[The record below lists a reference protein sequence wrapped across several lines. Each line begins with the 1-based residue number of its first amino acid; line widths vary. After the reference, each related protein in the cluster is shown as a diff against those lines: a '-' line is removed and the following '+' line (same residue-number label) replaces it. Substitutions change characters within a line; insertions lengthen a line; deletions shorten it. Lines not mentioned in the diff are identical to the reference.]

1 MPVTLAVRAS
11 ALRYSC
17 TALPTVLRG
26 RKFQGNTQ
34 PSKARFSEVP
44 RECYIPYVPTF
55 PPLLTRPH
63 MLRTLRGIRF
73 AALALAA
80 VGTLSA
86 AVAPVV
92 PTVPAVRVAPARF
105 HTKLV
110 KSAPAANDTLATAPT
125 AISLWF
131 NEAVDLKVTTV
142 KVAGASGAVKTGA
155 LTRDA
160 KLKDAPVVAAISSA
174 LAAGK
179 YTVSW
184 SVAGDDGHPVKG
196 TFEFVVKGAK

>member
-1 MPVTLAVRAS
+1 
-11 ALRYSC
+11 
-17 TALPTVLRG
+17 
-26 RKFQGNTQ
+26 
-34 PSKARFSEVP
+34 
-44 RECYIPYVPTF
+44 
-55 PPLLTRPH
+55 

-86 AVAPVV
+86 AA
-92 PTVPAVRVAPARF
+92 APARF

-142 KVAGASGAVKTGA
+142 KVAGASGTVKTGA

-196 TFEFVVKGAK
+196 TFDFVVKGAK

>member
-86 AVAPVV
+86 AVAP
-92 PTVPAVRVAPARF
+92 ARF

-142 KVAGASGAVKTGA
+142 KVAAASGAVKTGA

-196 TFEFVVKGAK
+196 TFDFVVKGAK

>member
-1 MPVTLAVRAS
+1 
-11 ALRYSC
+11 
-17 TALPTVLRG
+17 
-26 RKFQGNTQ
+26 
-34 PSKARFSEVP
+34 
-44 RECYIPYVPTF
+44 
-55 PPLLTRPH
+55 

-86 AVAPVV
+86 A
-92 PTVPAVRVAPARF
+92 VAPARF

-142 KVAGASGAVKTGA
+142 KVAAASGAVKTGA

>member
-1 MPVTLAVRAS
+1 
-11 ALRYSC
+11 
-17 TALPTVLRG
+17 
-26 RKFQGNTQ
+26 
-34 PSKARFSEVP
+34 
-44 RECYIPYVPTF
+44 
-55 PPLLTRPH
+55 

-86 AVAPVV
+86 AVA

-142 KVAGASGAVKTGA
+142 KVAGASGTVKTGA

-196 TFEFVVKGAK
+196 TFDFVVKGAK

>member
-1 MPVTLAVRAS
+1 
-11 ALRYSC
+11 
-17 TALPTVLRG
+17 
-26 RKFQGNTQ
+26 
-34 PSKARFSEVP
+34 
-44 RECYIPYVPTF
+44 
-55 PPLLTRPH
+55 

-86 AVAPVV
+86 A
-92 PTVPAVRVAPARF
+92 VAPARF

-196 TFEFVVKGAK
+196 TFDFVVKGAK

>member
-44 RECYIPYVPTF
+44 MECYIPYVPTF

-80 VGTLSA
+80 VCTLSA
-86 AVAPVV
+86 AA
-92 PTVPAVRVAPARF
+92 APARF

-196 TFEFVVKGAK
+196 TFDFVVKGAK

>member
-17 TALPTVLRG
+17 TALSTVLRG

-34 PSKARFSEVP
+34 PPKARFSEVP

-55 PPLLTRPH
+55 PPLLTRTH

-86 AVAPVV
+86 AA
-92 PTVPAVRVAPARF
+92 APARF

-196 TFEFVVKGAK
+196 TFDFVVKGAK

>member
-17 TALPTVLRG
+17 TALSTVLRG
-26 RKFQGNTQ
+26 RKFQGNAQ
-34 PSKARFSEVP
+34 PPKARFSEVP

-55 PPLLTRPH
+55 PPLLTRTH

-86 AVAPVV
+86 AA
-92 PTVPAVRVAPARF
+92 APARF

-142 KVAGASGAVKTGA
+142 KVAGGSGAVKTGA
-155 LTRDA
+155 LARDE

-196 TFEFVVKGAK
+196 TFDFVVKGAK

>member
-11 ALRYSC
+11 ALRYSF
-17 TALPTVLRG
+17 TALSTVRGG
-26 RKFQGNTQ
+26 RKFQRNTQ

-63 MLRTLRGIRF
+63 MLRTLRGFRF
-73 AALALAA
+73 AAFALAA
-80 VGTLSA
+80 VCTLSA
-86 AVAPVV
+86 AVA

-105 HTKLV
+105 HTQLV

-125 AISLWF
+125 AILLWF

-196 TFEFVVKGAK
+196 TFDFVVKGAK

>member
-17 TALPTVLRG
+17 TALSTVLRG

-34 PSKARFSEVP
+34 PPKARFSEVP

-55 PPLLTRPH
+55 PLLLTRTH

-86 AVAPVV
+86 AVA

-142 KVAGASGAVKTGA
+142 KVAGASGTVKTGA

-196 TFEFVVKGAK
+196 TFDFVVKGAK

>member
-86 AVAPVV
+86 A
-92 PTVPAVRVAPARF
+92 VAPARF